1 MTAPVKVLRP
11 GENVAPAA
19 GPYTVVVAGAPDR
32 QLLTVGADDRSI
44 GDLRPLDPSGVVDPA
59 TAPPSTGRL
68 VVVGIGITGPIG
80 VEVLDAA
87 GQQYAFTAAPP
98 AGSAVAL
105 LVEFYRRPD
114 GSWKLRAL
122 GEGLAD
128 LGALQHMFGIPPATR
143 TPSRVGAVDPRPAVG
158 AGVSAHLPEPGVPAE
173 AAAPQQQRDWSRI
186 TSGVWEDASRSASTH
201 AQASRHAGLNRD
213 AELEHLMGDPTARTA
228 DDPRRRQ
235 IASRHDDILH
245 RADQRR
251 LDELDQLIAELAEL
265 ELAVPAPLA
274 RWTSAAWVRLP
285 DEENA
290 MVRTGELTR
299 SDSTSLRIPMYR
311 ARSVPG
317 GYLVMPWT
325 GGDDGPARSLV
336 RRLLAAG
343 PAGRGLWVLS
353 DDASVQ
359 QHWSRSTAGNAGRG
373 IDASLAELAHRVDL
387 ADMAAE
393 AGAPIPAN
401 AVLPTVVLMVLDGSW
416 VPAGDVTETV
426 GRLRRVAILG
436 PRYGVTVLF
445 LAPDDLR
452 NSFGDGVPGS
462 LLPLVPAQIDDPWV
476 GLTWDFVPDDGTP
489 DSSVAA
495 AIDERSHRRS

>member
-1 MTAPVKVLRP
+1 MTAPVRVLQP
-11 GENVAPAA
+11 GENVAPAR
-19 GPYTVVVAGAPDR
+19 GRCTVTVQGSPDRRVVA
-32 QLLTVGADDRSI
+32 VGADDRSI
-44 GDLRPLDPSGVVDPA
+44 GEPGPLDPSGVLDPA
-59 TAPPSTGRL
+59 AAPPSAVRL
-68 VVVGIGITGPIG
+68 VVVGIGVTGPIG

-87 GQQYAFTAAPP
+87 GQRYAFTAAPP

-105 LVEFYRRPD
+105 LIEFYRRPD

-122 GEGLAD
+122 GGGLTD
-128 LGALQHMFGIPPATR
+128 LAALQQVFGIRGTTGAPATP
-143 TPSRVGAVDPRPAVG
+143 TMSASL
-158 AGVSAHLPEPGVPAE
+158 GVTSHAPESGVPAE
-173 AAAPQQQRDWSRI
+173 APAAQQQRDWSRI
-186 TSGVWEDASRSASTH
+186 ASGVWEDASRSAATH
-201 AQASRHAGLNRD
+201 ADASRHAGLNRD
-213 AELEHLMGDPTARTA
+213 AELERLMGDPTARTA

-235 IASRHDDILH
+235 IGSRHDDILE

-251 LDELDQLIAELAEL
+251 LAELDELIAELAEL
-265 ELAVPAPLA
+265 EVAVPAPLA
-274 RWTSAAWVRLP
+274 RWTSAAWERLP
-285 DEENA
+285 VEENA

-299 SDSTSLRIPMYR
+299 PDSTSLRIPMYR

-325 GGDDGPARSLV
+325 AGDDGPARSLV

-359 QHWSRSTAGNAGRG
+359 QHWSTSAAGNADRG
-373 IDASLAELAHRVDL
+373 IDASLSELAHRVDL

-393 AGAPIPAN
+393 AGAPVPTN
-401 AVLPTVVLMVLDGSW
+401 AVLPSVVLMVLDGSW
-416 VPAGDVTETV
+416 VPTDDVSETV

-436 PRYGVTVLF
+436 PRHGMSVLF

-462 LLPLVPAQIDDPWV
+462 LLPLVPARIVDPWV

-489 DSSVAA
+489 DASVAA
-495 AIDERSHRRS
+495 AIELRAHRGS

>member
-1 MTAPVKVLRP
+1 MRVLQP
-11 GENVAPAA
+11 GENVAPARGRCTVTVRGA
-19 GPYTVVVAGAPDR
+19 ADRRVVV
-32 QLLTVGADDRSI
+32 VGADDRSI
-44 GDLRPLDPSGVVDPA
+44 GEPSPLDPSGVLDPA
-59 TAPPSTGRL
+59 AAPSTAVRL
-68 VVVGIGITGPIG
+68 VVVGIGVAGPIA

-87 GQQYAFTAAPP
+87 GQQFAFTATPP

-128 LGALQHMFGIPPATR
+128 LDALHQIFGIPSTIRAAATPTISAPLGAAGHPPESAAPAK
-143 TPSRVGAVDPRPAVG
+143 AV
-158 AGVSAHLPEPGVPAE
+158 
-173 AAAPQQQRDWSRI
+173 APQQQRDWSRI
-186 TSGVWEDASRSASTH
+186 SSGVWEDASRSASTH
-201 AQASRHAGLNRD
+201 AEASRHAGLNRD
-213 AELEHLMGDPTARTA
+213 AELERLMGDPTARAA

-235 IASRHDDILH
+235 IESRHDDILE

-251 LDELDQLIAELAEL
+251 LAELDELIAELAEL
-265 ELAVPAPLA
+265 EAAVPAPLA
-274 RWTSAAWVRLP
+274 RWSSAAWERLP
-285 DEENA
+285 DHESA

-299 SDSTSLRIPMYR
+299 SDSSSLRIPMYR

-325 GGDDGPARSLV
+325 AGDDGPARSLV

-359 QHWSRSTAGNAGRG
+359 QQWSTSAAGNAGRG

-393 AGAPIPAN
+393 AGAP
-401 AVLPTVVLMVLDGSW
+401 LPVDAALPSVVLMVLDGTW
-416 VPAGDVTETV
+416 VPDGEVADTV
-426 GRLRRVAILG
+426 GQLRRVAILG
-436 PRYGVTVLF
+436 PRYGMSVLF

-462 LLPLVPAQIDDPWV
+462 LLPLVPARIDDPWV
-476 GLTWDFVPDDGTP
+476 GLGWDFAPDDGTP
-489 DSSVAA
+489 ADEIAS
-495 AIDERSHRRS
+495 AIDLRAQRRS